1 MSPLAILGVALGLGW
16 VGVWFLMNR
25 HVRRRM
31 SWKRGWRNLNR
42 VSEREQG
49 SA

>member
-25 HVRRRM
+25 HVRRQDELE
-31 SWKRGWRNLNR
+31 KRLAELE
-42 VSEREQG
+42 SRE
-49 SA
+49 